1 MDLLQDTLSDDGDD
15 DDDDDVVEYTY
26 YLNLVF
32 ISSAVLSQPTCFD
45 VEDNQY
51 GDVFQYH
58 QLWTQPQILNKH
70 YRNITTNNNA
80 AYIASNILSYAL
92 EIAV

>member
-32 ISSAVLSQPTCFD
+32 ISSAVLS
-45 VEDNQY
+45 
-51 GDVFQYH
+51 
-58 QLWTQPQILNKH
+58 
-70 YRNITTNNNA
+70 
-80 AYIASNILSYAL
+80 
-92 EIAV
+92 